1 MLSIVQLISK
11 QQPAIVLGYLL
22 YYWPEQMKL
31 NNIKS
36 VNAEQLVHELS
47 DIGEGSLDKY
57 EAVASKM
64 LEQIQRAS
72 VTQQGIMMQ

>member
-1 MLSIVQLISK
+1 MLSVIQLISK

-36 VNAEQLVHELS
+36 VNAEQLVHELN

-57 EAVASKM
+57 EAAASKI
-64 LEQIQRAS
+64 LE
-72 VTQQGIMMQ
+72 

>member
-1 MLSIVQLISK
+1 MLSVIQLISK

-36 VNAEQLVHELS
+36 VNAEQLVHELN
-47 DIGEGSLDKY
+47 DICEGSLDKY
-57 EAVASKM
+57 EAAASKI
-64 LEQIQRAS
+64 LE
-72 VTQQGIMMQ
+72 